1 MSCHP
6 RWAFQFAFA
15 AVVGSCVCGSW
26 GCSPAPR
33 SESPLPPPMVVVSAP
48 MRQTVAAY
56 EYFTGRAEALERV
69 DINSRISGHLLAIH
83 FEPGAE
89 VKAGDLLFEIDPAPI
104 QSELERAE
112 ADLAIASAKVERTS
126 KELTRYAALREKN
139 AVSQDD
145 LERVTADKLEAAAQ
159 QLGAQARIN
168 TVKLNLG
175 YAKITAP
182 ISGRIG
188 DHLVT
193 VGNYISGQFQNTLSA
208 LTSIV
213 SVDPMTVAF
222 DLDEATL
229 QRVQR
234 AVSEGRL
241 TLLKEGA
248 IPVEIGL
255 ATDGTEYP
263 LKGEIY
269 FLNNQVDRTTG
280 TIRVRATFPNP
291 PITKSGARRVAPG
304 MFARV
309 RVPLG
314 APREET
320 VVPEAALG
328 FDQGARFL
336 YVVGAGNKAEQ
347 LFVHAGRQVDDLRI
361 VESVFAEKLLP
372 RPLRTN
378 EQVIVSGI
386 QRVRPGMVVDPQPAA
401 AVKAE
406 PAP

>member
-1 MSCHP
+1 MHGNS
-6 RWAFQFAFA
+6 RLVSYSALSALATSLAFS
-15 AVVGSCVCGSW
+15 GW
-26 GCSPAPR
+26 GCSPAPQPTA
-33 SESPLPPPMVVVSAP
+33 SLPAPIVAVSAP
-48 MRQTVAAY
+48 KRQTSAAY
-56 EYFTGRAEALERV
+56 EYFTGQAEALERV
-69 DINSRISGHLLAIH
+69 DVNSRISGHLIAIH
-83 FEPGAE
+83 FKPGAE
-89 VKAGDLLFEIDPAPI
+89 VKAGDLLFEIDPAPL

-112 ADLAIASAKVERTS
+112 ADLALANAKLDRTT
-126 KELTRYAALREKN
+126 KELVRYAALREKN

-145 LERVTADKLEAAAQ
+145 LERVTADKLESAAMQ
-159 QLGAQARIN
+159 QGAIARIN
-168 TVKLNLG
+168 TIKLNLG

-188 DHLVT
+188 DRLVT

-234 AVSEGRL
+234 AVSEGKL
-241 TLLKEGA
+241 TLVKEGA
-248 IPVEIGL
+248 IPVEVGL
-255 ATDGTEYP
+255 ATDGVEYP
-263 LKGEIY
+263 LQGEIY
-269 FLNNQVDRTTG
+269 FLNNQVDRSTG
-280 TIRVRATFPNP
+280 TIRVRATIPNP
-291 PITKSGARRVAPG
+291 PITQNGARRVSPG

-314 APREET
+314 EPREVT

-328 FDQGARFL
+328 FDQGDRFL
-336 YVVGAGNKAEQ
+336 YVLGAGNKAEQ
-347 LFVHAGRQVDDLRI
+347 LFVNSGRLIGDLRI
-361 VESVFAEKLLP
+361 VESVFTEKNAP
-372 RPLRTN
+372 RPLQAS

-386 QRVRPGMVVDPQPAA
+386 QRVRPGMVVDPKPATA
-401 AVKAE
+401 